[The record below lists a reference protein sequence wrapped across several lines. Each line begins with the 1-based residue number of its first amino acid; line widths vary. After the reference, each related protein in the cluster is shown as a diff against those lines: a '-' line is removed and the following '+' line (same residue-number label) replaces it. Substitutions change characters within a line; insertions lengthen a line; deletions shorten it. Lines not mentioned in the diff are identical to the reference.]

1 MASQPVPGP
10 RSEIQREEHIRGF
23 TLLELICV
31 IVILGILVAVAAPK
45 LMDASAF
52 DARGYA
58 DELAGAIRESESV
71 ARASNCAVQLSI
83 RPGSGYQAR
92 LTPPNACAN
101 PRSFNVVV
109 RQGDGAPLQGTPPA
123 DADVAARATLDF
135 RPNGA
140 LMAVSGPTR
149 IAIVGNPPVGT
160 PLIVQIDPA
169 SGFVTAP

>member
-1 MASQPVPGP
+1 M
-10 RSEIQREEHIRGF
+10 RCEEHIRGF

-31 IVILGILVAVAAPK
+31 IVILGILVATAAPK

-58 DELAGAIRESESV
+58 DELAGAIRESEAV

-92 LTPPNACAN
+92 LPPQGTCAN
-101 PRSFNVVV
+101 PRTFSVAV
-109 RQGDGAPLQGTPPA
+109 RQADGVALQGTPPA
-123 DADVAARATLDF
+123 DADVAARATLAF

-140 LMAVSGPTR
+140 LMVVSGPTR
-149 IAIVGNPPVGT
+149 IAIVGTPPVGT
-160 PLIVQIDPA
+160 PLTLQIDPT